1 MSQYEVVEFLK
12 KLELVELRTMQL
24 CVVFAELFRNF
35 GYSFTDGVE
44 LLKVRHGSGR
54 IGQGRIRSSYEK

>member
-1 MSQYEVVEFLK
+1 MSQYELVEFLK
-12 KLELVELRTMQL
+12 KMQLVELCAMQL

-35 GYSFTDGVE
+35 GYSFTDGIE

-54 IGQGRIRSSYEK
+54 IGQGRVRSSYEK